1 MGIKEDRK
9 HMSLFYTLIL
19 SFSLLIGGIEI
30 ENLNPNEGEAGS
42 NLTVELIANGVNFY
56 DFYDSY
62 GQVNGINF
70 SPDGINVDSFSVS
83 SETTITMNL
92 NIDKIPAMMF
102 DVELV
107 GSFYDSYDQYFY
119 DQYSYTVSKENAF
132 YVSSNNPLLTVN
144 FDGNFGQ
151 VNVGQSIDVPMYLYN
166 PSTVNLDVIGISM
179 TNDSYSATQTSFTV
193 ASGQTLEEMINFMPT
208 SNGSQN
214 NTMTIYSNDEFNPI
228 MVFQMSGEGFAV
240 IGDLNTDGTL
250 NILDIVALIG
260 YVFNDNENPYADL
273 NGDGT
278 VNIVDVV
285 MLVNLVL
292 NWGL

>member
-1 MGIKEDRK
+1 MR
-9 HMSLFYTLIL
+9 LFYTLIL

-70 SPDGINVDSFSVS
+70 TPDGINVDSFSVS

-107 GSFYDSYDQYFY
+107 GSFYDSYDQY
-119 DQYSYTVSKENAF
+119 SYTVSKEDAF

-151 VNVGQSIDVPMYLYN
+151 VNVGQSINVPMYLYN
-166 PSTVNLDVIGISM
+166 PSTVNLNIIGISM
-179 TNDSYSATQTSFTV
+179 TSDSYSTTQTSFTV
-193 ASGQTLEEMINFMPT
+193 APGQTLEEMINFMPT

-214 NTMTIYSNDEFNPI
+214 NTMTIYSNDEFDPV

>member
-1 MGIKEDRK
+1 
-9 HMSLFYTLIL
+9 MSLFYTLIL

-62 GQVNGINF
+62 GQVDGINF
-70 SPDGINVDSFSVS
+70 TPAGINVDSFSVS

-119 DQYSYTVSKENAF
+119 DQYSYTVSKEDAF

-144 FDGNFGQ
+144 FDDNFGE

-166 PSTVNLDVIGISM
+166 PSTVNLNVIGISM
-179 TNDSYSATQTSFTV
+179 TSDSYSTTQTSFTV
-193 ASGQTLEEMINFMPT
+193 APGQTLEEMINFMPT

-214 NTMTIYSNDEFNPI
+214 NTMTIYSNDEFDPV

>member
-1 MGIKEDRK
+1 MR
-9 HMSLFYTLIL
+9 LFYTLIL

-62 GQVNGINF
+62 GQVDGINF
-70 SPDGINVDSFSVS
+70 TPAGINVDSFSVS

-107 GSFYDSYDQYFY
+107 GSFYDSYDQY
-119 DQYSYTVSKENAF
+119 SYTVSKEDAF

-151 VNVGQSIDVPMYLYN
+151 VNVGQSINVPMYLYN
-166 PSTVNLDVIGISM
+166 PSTVNLNVIGISM
-179 TNDSYSATQTSFTV
+179 TSDSYSTTQTSFTV
-193 ASGQTLEEMINFMPT
+193 APGQTLEEMINFMPT

-214 NTMTIYSNDEFNPI
+214 NTMTIYSNDEFDPV

>member
-70 SPDGINVDSFSVS
+70 TPNGINVDSFSVS

-193 ASGQTLEEMINFMPT
+193 ASGQTLEEMINFTPT

-240 IGDLNTDGTL
+240 IGDLITDGTL

>member
-1 MGIKEDRK
+1 MR
-9 HMSLFYTLIL
+9 LFYTLIL

-30 ENLNPNEGEAGS
+30 ENLNPNEGKAGS

-70 SPDGINVDSFSVS
+70 TPDGINVDSFSVS

-107 GSFYDSYDQYFY
+107 GSFYDSYDQY
-119 DQYSYTVSKENAF
+119 SYTVSKEDAF

-151 VNVGQSIDVPMYLYN
+151 VNVGQSINVPMYLYN
-166 PSTVNLDVIGISM
+166 PSTVNLNIIGISM
-179 TNDSYSATQTSFTV
+179 TSDSYSTTQTSFTV
-193 ASGQTLEEMINFMPT
+193 APGQTLEEMINFMPT

-214 NTMTIYSNDEFNPI
+214 NTMTIYSNDEFDPV